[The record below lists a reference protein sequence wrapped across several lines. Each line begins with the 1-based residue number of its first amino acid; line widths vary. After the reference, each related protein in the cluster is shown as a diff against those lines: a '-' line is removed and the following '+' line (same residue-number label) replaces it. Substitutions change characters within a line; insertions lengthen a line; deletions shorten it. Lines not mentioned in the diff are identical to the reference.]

1 MGEAW
6 GEFSFLRP
14 GGFNFLH
21 SSIRLTVYYA
31 VAMPGASLDKIA
43 EKLHLTSISRHIFL
57 CVGGKCASAS
67 VQQNNW
73 EFLKGRLKALGL
85 VDVEG
90 GIFRSKAEC
99 LRICAD
105 GPVAVVYPEGAW
117 YRQCSPE
124 NLERII
130 QSHLI
135 GGEVVQDLLIAV
147 NPLSDPGA
155 LHEPEAQSDAPPDTP

>member
-1 MGEAW
+1 
-6 GEFSFLRP
+6 
-14 GGFNFLH
+14 
-21 SSIRLTVYYA
+21 
-31 VAMPGASLDKIA
+31 MPGAQLEKIA

-67 VQQNNW
+67 VQQNSW

-85 VDVEG
+85 VDVDR

-117 YRQCSPE
+117 YRQCNPE

-135 GGEVVQDLLIAV
+135 GGEVVPDLLIAV
-147 NPLSDPGA
+147 NPLCDPGA
-155 LHEPEAQSDAPPDTP
+155 LHDPEAQSNAPSETP

>member
-1 MGEAW
+1 
-6 GEFSFLRP
+6 
-14 GGFNFLH
+14 
-21 SSIRLTVYYA
+21 
-31 VAMPGASLDKIA
+31 MPGARLEKIA

-67 VQQNNW
+67 VQQSSW

-117 YRQCSPE
+117 YRQCNPE

-135 GGEVVQDLLIAV
+135 GGEVVHDLLIAV
-147 NPLSDPGA
+147 NPLCDPGTLVDPDA
-155 LHEPEAQSDAPPDTP
+155 HSDAHPDAQSDAQSDPQSETP